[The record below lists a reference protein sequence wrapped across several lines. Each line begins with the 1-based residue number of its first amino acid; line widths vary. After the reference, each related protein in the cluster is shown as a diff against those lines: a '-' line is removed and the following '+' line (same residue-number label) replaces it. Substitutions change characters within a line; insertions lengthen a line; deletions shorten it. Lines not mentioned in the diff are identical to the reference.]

1 MLLQVIAILL
11 LHLMVLQL
19 ILMCL
24 NQYHHPGIQQLAIP
38 VPSNPPV
45 IVDVVAPSIAS
56 ANNPQNSNSADI
68 IMSSE

>member
-1 MLLQVIAILL
+1 
-11 LHLMVLQL
+11 
-19 ILMCL
+19 MCL